1 MRDSEREEAS
11 AIEEEAVGVLV
22 EYKNV
27 KLETPRIVSQFLEIV
42 SQLKICFFRLQSLM
56 NNSYLMAIVGLAS
69 GLGR

>member
-42 SQLKICFFRLQSLM
+42 SQLKICFFRLQ
-56 NNSYLMAIVGLAS
+56 A
-69 GLGR
+69 